1 MIIVMFVLALL
12 TGSPDCSIL
21 ATDVETGSIIARI
34 DNAHEWVDLLVWL
47 VCHDLD
53 YRVTCADTF
62 VIFVVFASMQSCSQ

>member
-34 DNAHEWVDLLVWL
+34 DNAHEWVDLLLWR
-47 VCHDLD
+47 VCHGLA
-53 YRVTCADTF
+53 YRVTCADAF
-62 VIFVVFASMQSCSQ
+62 IISVAFALMQGCSQ